1 MSDLHHKKPFKRGS
15 FKDAAEHR
23 PRHIRTP
30 IETDAQVTDELTIDL
45 VQVLASIGI
54 HIGNV
59 REIAKE
65 LVKKGWIRTKK
76 VL

>member
-1 MSDLHHKKPFKRGS
+1 MSEPHHKKPFKSGS
-15 FKDAAEHR
+15 FKEAAEKR

-30 IETDAQVTDELTIDL
+30 IETDAQVTDELAADL

-54 HIGNV
+54 QINGV
-59 REIAKE
+59 RDIARAI
-65 LVKKGWIRTKK
+65 VKMGWTRTKK